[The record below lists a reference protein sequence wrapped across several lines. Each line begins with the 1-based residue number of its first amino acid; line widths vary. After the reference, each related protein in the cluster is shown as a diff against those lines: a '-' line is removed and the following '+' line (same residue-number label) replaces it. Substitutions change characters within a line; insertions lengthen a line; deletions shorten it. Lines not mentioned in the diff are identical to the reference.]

1 MILFY
6 LFKNVSKKFKDERNN
21 CILLRSEKVDRRI
34 NKATVILAC
43 FTIVLMIW
51 VIVGGPFNTYYL
63 IWNLTLA
70 WAPMIFA
77 LIFRRNIRKEICW
90 SRSIISMSSGF
101 LWLFFFPN
109 AVYII
114 TDYIH
119 LSNDMF
125 YYPNPH
131 YTPYS
136 AEKRILYN
144 FDLLPW
150 NNLISITFAVFL
162 GCALSVLSLYIF
174 HRYFEQK
181 RGRSAG
187 WIFVSIV
194 HLLSGYA
201 IYLGRFIRF
210 NSWDVIFNPLSLV
223 KFLLLNIDKTA
234 ITFTLYFFVLSL
246 FIYCIFYLFIYIAKE
261 DEKP

>member
-1 MILFY
+1 
-6 LFKNVSKKFKDERNN
+6 
-21 CILLRSEKVDRRI
+21 VDRRI
-34 NKATVILAC
+34 NNVTIILAC
-43 FTIVLMIW
+43 FSIALMLWI
-51 VIVGGPFNTYYL
+51 ILGGPFNTYYL
-63 IWNLTLA
+63 IWNLILA

-77 LIFRRNIRKEICW
+77 LIFKRNIGKEPSLNRNMITLF
-90 SRSIISMSSGF
+90 SSF

-125 YYPNPH
+125 YYPNPN

-144 FDLLPW
+144 FNLLPW
-150 NNLISITFAVFL
+150 NNLFSITFGVFL

-174 HRYFEQK
+174 HRYIEEKKGK
-181 RGRSAG
+181 RVS

-210 NSWDVIFNPLSLV
+210 NSWDVIFNPLTLI
-223 KFLLLNIDKTA
+223 KFLFFNIDKTA

-246 FIYCIFYLFIYIAKE
+246 FIYCIFYLFVYIGKS
-261 DEKP
+261 DEK

>member
-1 MILFY
+1 M
-6 LFKNVSKKFKDERNN
+6 N
-21 CILLRSEKVDRRI
+21 RRI
-34 NKATVILAC
+34 NIATIILAC
-43 FTIVLMIW
+43 FSLLLMIW
-51 VIVGGPFNTYYL
+51 LTFGGPFNTYYL
-63 IWNLTLA
+63 VWNLILA

-77 LIFRRNIRKEICW
+77 LIFKRNLRKKSCWNRNITAV
-90 SRSIISMSSGF
+90 SSSF
-101 LWLFFFPN
+101 LWLLFFPN
-109 AVYII
+109 SVYLI

-125 YYPNPH
+125 YYSNPN

-136 AEKRILYN
+136 TEKSILYN

-150 NNLISITFAVFL
+150 NNLFSITFGVFL

-174 HRYFEQK
+174 HKYIEK
-181 RGRSAG
+181 KKGKGIG
-187 WIFVSIV
+187 WIFVAVI

-210 NSWDVIFNPLSLV
+210 NSWDAIFNPLSLIR
-223 KFLLLNIDKTA
+223 FLVSNINKVA

-246 FIYCIFYLFIYIAKE
+246 FIYCIFYLFIYIAKA
-261 DEKP
+261 DEKYWTN